1 MSRHRAIRN
10 LDVNDVLDEDDYESS
25 FEEEEEIQDE
35 CKHNDTIILTTHSF
49 QVDESQLTNEDLDL
63 LYEGLDYIHDAIG
76 KNDVLSDRQIKE
88 TLWYYYFNKEDTLDW
103 ALGICDI

>member
-25 FEEEEEIQDE
+25 FEEEEVQDE
-35 CKHNDTIILTTHSF
+35 F
-49 QVDESQLTNEDLDL
+49 DESQLTNEDLDL
-63 LYEGLDYIHDAIG
+63 LYEGLDYIHDAVG

-103 ALGICDI
+103 ALGIYDI